1 VGNALSIVALIVSVA
16 TAIYAAAV
24 SRSIANREVT
34 NAAITDYYGSMREL
48 TKLQMDEWRLAH
60 LFEVADNYPTIA
72 AILRRAAP
80 EPDDVDLV
88 MLRVKE
94 RAAALTIFGLY
105 EHVLYQI
112 EEVESDATTVRARF
126 LHDAANYFTQQLLP
140 NPRLRY
146 LWAKDGGNL
155 ECEFEENV
163 RAHYRAYVDT
173 SAGGWDE
180 VGPYGS
186 A

>member
-1 VGNALSIVALIVSVA
+1 MDTALSIVALIVSIA
-16 TAIYAAAV
+16 AAIYAASV
-24 SRSIANREVT
+24 SRSISNREVT
-34 NAAITDYYGSMREL
+34 NTAITDYYASMREL

-60 LFEVADNYPTIA
+60 LFEVVDNYATIA
-72 AILRRAAP
+72 GALQQVASASSEI
-80 EPDDVDLV
+80 DLI

-105 EHVLYQI
+105 EHVLYQM
-112 EEVESDATTVRARF
+112 EEVEADGDTVRARF
-126 LHDAANYFTQQLLP
+126 LHDAAGYFTQLLLP

-163 RAHYRAYVDT
+163 CAHYRTHVDT
-173 SAGGWDE
+173 SSNGWDE
-180 VGPYGS
+180 VGPYG
-186 A
+186 AA